1 MTREDAIR
9 KEILLQLYAVRP
21 LTVSADRLARDAK
34 KQGYDYSATEIKR
47 ELQFLSDRLLV
58 IEIGDPI
65 TTAKLYRIHANGI
78 AHWEQTY
85 AA

>member
-21 LTVSADRLARDAK
+21 LTVSPDRIARDAK
-34 KQGYDYSATEIKR
+34 KQGYDYSVTEIKR

-58 IEIGDPI
+58 IEIGDPA
-65 TTAKLYRIHANGI
+65 TTAKLYRIHANGV
-78 AHWEQTY
+78 AHWEQNY